1 MQTEM
6 DTARETARKELK
18 EKFKRKV
25 KAVAAVTSI
34 YSTIKSERQSIVK
47 IKSMARDSM
56 LPQGMLSAG
65 SEEI

>member
-1 MQTEM
+1 MET
-6 DTARETARKELK
+6 TRETARHELK

-56 LPQGMLSAG
+56 LPQGMLLAG

>member
-1 MQTEM
+1 MQTEAK
-6 DTARETARKELK
+6 TARETVMKELK

-25 KAVAAVTSI
+25 KAIAAVTSI

-56 LPQGMLSAG
+56 LPQGMLQAG
-65 SEEI
+65 SEEL